1 LIGVRAVA
9 MDRLVSGMAVLPA
22 AGRRNRIE
30 LSAGTMPA
38 PKATRGPTYQA
49 GALIPLAKWRK
60 PNAQERE
67 ILLADDCGQHDSER
81 INVVKLPD
89 ALLAPFHKL
98 REASERNRPMREL
111 LLLAST
117 PGCRAGVDAVIGHV
131 KQRFQATAAAD
142 EELQGGLIVRPARLQ
157 TVTVHPQS
165 RELVGLHLDN
175 WFRLPRRRRHEAPNR
190 ICLNLGCQDR
200 YFLFLNLSIRR
211 MYDAVRR
218 RVGGQLHPMMVGRH
232 FMTLFPSYPVVRLR
246 ICPGEAYIAPT
257 DNLIHDGSSCDMSV
271 ADLSLSLLGRFAP
284 YPRRAGSGAGR
295 RRADAPHAFLVPD

>member
-1 LIGVRAVA
+1 

-22 AGRRNRIE
+22 AGHRNRIE
-30 LSAGTMPA
+30 LSAGTIPA
-38 PKATRGPTYQA
+38 PKAARGLTYQA
-49 GALIPLAKWRK
+49 GALIPSAEWRK

-81 INVVKLPD
+81 INVVKLPA
-89 ALLAPFHKL
+89 ALLAPFAEL
-98 REASERNRPMREL
+98 RAASERNRPMREL

-117 PGCRAGVDAVIGHV
+117 PGCRAGVGAVAAHV
-131 KQRFQATAAAD
+131 KHCFQATAAPD
-142 EELQGGLIVRPARLQ
+142 EELQGGLIVQPARLQ

-175 WFRLPRRRRHEAPNR
+175 WFRLPLRRRHEAPNR

-211 MYDAVRR
+211 MYGAVRR
-218 RVGGQLHPMMVGRH
+218 RVAGQLHPMAVGRH

-246 ICPGEAYIAPT
+246 IRPGEAYIAPT

-284 YPRRAGSGAGR
+284 YPWRAGRGEGR
-295 RRADAPHAFLVPD
+295 RRADTDDAITVLD